1 MVLNARRRP
10 LVTDG
15 ASGIDQLSSK
25 IRRPNNRKR
34 GGLQAISRHAKR
46 TELILDTAGG
56 VPRLEV
62 YSEVTADIDEMPWPP
77 PGDGWCAVSHNG
89 GATKWRRI
97 GLNKQFRH
105 RGARRRTNSR
115 QR

>member
-1 MVLNARRRP
+1 MDAMALNARRRP

-25 IRRPNNRKR
+25 IRHPNNRNR
-34 GGLQAISRHAKR
+34 RGLQATSRHAK
-46 TELILDTAGG
+46 TTKLILDTAG
-56 VPRLEV
+56 VAPRLEV

-77 PGDGWCAVSHNG
+77 PGDGWCAVFHDG

-97 GLNKQFRH
+97 VLEK
-105 RGARRRTNSR
+105 
-115 QR
+115 